1 MNPTI
6 APQFRALAETVRRL
20 VDRDKPGSAVHLVAR
35 TLSEAGLA
43 ARTGGAPAG
52 PFEQACLLNLRGVA
66 HAAQGNDTAAAA
78 DFVAAA
84 DLAPRWVVP
93 LLNLGLHHKAALRWQ
108 EAADCLR
115 RAYRL
120 VERPHRN
127 LSDRLLSDKVEAN
140 LGTVLT
146 ALGKLDEARVAWG
159 LTPQASRT
167 DLGLGQMSLPT
178 QGPYSV
184 ERVWIQRID
193 QARARI
199 LSVVRY
205 GGPCQFGDVVLCER
219 PQVSEYCDGL
229 LSQDDEDRGDHFRFL
244 AMSEPGG
251 FALHVVHGSKAT
263 PTQAMALTERLREQG
278 LHVEVWSLTM
288 RLPKD
293 KDEAKSVADRV
304 TSGDPDV
311 RPLCAGLVVA
321 QGPENKGET
330 PIAGVSHDPRVTA
343 EKAAAA
349 LRAAGT
355 ELKLDL
361 YSPTLQGAAG
371 DELGALRHKRA
382 VAKLLG
388 TSAK

>member
-35 TLSEAGLA
+35 TLSEASLA
-43 ARTGGAPAG
+43 ARTGGAPTG
-52 PFEQACLLNLRGVA
+52 PLEQACLLNLRGVA

-78 DFVAAA
+78 DFAAAA
-84 DLAPRWVVP
+84 DLAPRWAVP
-93 LLNLGLHHKAALRWQ
+93 LLNLGLHHKNALRWA

-115 RAYRL
+115 RARRL
-120 VERPHRN
+120 IEIPHRYP
-127 LSDRLLSDKVEAN
+127 SDRVLDNKVASN
-140 LGTVLT
+140 LGT
-146 ALGKLDEARVAWG
+146 ALAALKKFDEARAAWG
-159 LTPQASRT
+159 IKPEDRRT

-178 QGPYSV
+178 KGPYSKEQV
-184 ERVWIQRID
+184 WVQRVD

-205 GGPCQFGDVVLCER
+205 DGPCQFGDVVLCEY
-219 PQVSEYCDGL
+219 PEASGYCDGL
-229 LSQDDEDRGDHFRFL
+229 LDADDDPTPLTLRFL
-244 AMSEPGG
+244 AVSEPGN
-251 FALHVVHGSKAT
+251 FALHVVHGSSAT

-278 LHVEVWSLTM
+278 LHIEVWSLTM
-288 RLPKD
+288 RLPNR
-293 KDEAKSVADRV
+293 DEVKSVADRSASDEAG
-304 TSGDPDV
+304 TK
-311 RPLCAGLVVA
+311 PLCAGLVVA
-321 QGPENKGET
+321 QGPEQKGET

-361 YSPTLQGAAG
+361 CSPTLQAAAG